1 MADGVVWFFTSLLQA
16 FYNIGYA
23 LTHLGTWLDWSNKE
37 SMMRF
42 IYYGASQ
49 EFFFAALLIF
59 IIVTAIGMWRN
70 KFMWAMVRGL
80 EGISNNVGRFFA
92 WAGIFMVLQQIM
104 IVFLQRVF
112 RVAEITIGPV
122 GMDFTRDL
130 SWFGEELKLY
140 NAIIVCLCMSYTFVQ
155 GGHVRVDLVYAKVK
169 FRTKKV
175 IDMFGS
181 LFFMLPMATLI
192 WLYAWFFLW
201 RHLITPKVSASD
213 KLELLLR
220 KSKVVKWNVETI
232 GFSPNGFDAYFLFKV
247 LLLSFVLMLYL
258 QAVAFFYRSYLEWK
272 EGEASENKYLVKDSL
287 GEGEEAFEGVH

>member
-1 MADGVVWFFTSLLQA
+1 LTVVWFFTSLLGA
-16 FYNIGYA
+16 FFDIGNA
-23 LTHLGTWLDWSNKE
+23 LINPGQWLNWSDPE
-37 SMMRF
+37 AMMRF

-49 EFFFAALLIF
+49 ELFFAVLLIF

-70 KFMWAMVRGL
+70 NFMWAMVRGL
-80 EGISNNVGRFFA
+80 EGIANSVGRFAA
-92 WAGIFMVLQQIM
+92 WAGLLMVLQQIM

-140 NAIIVCLCMSYTFVQ
+140 NAIVVCLCMTYTFVQ

-169 FRTKKV
+169 FRTQRA

-181 LFFMLPMATLI
+181 MFFMMPMATLI
-192 WLYAWFFLW
+192 WLYAWPFMW
-201 RHLITPKVSASD
+201 RHLITPKVSATDS
-213 KLELLLR
+213 LELLLR
-220 KSKVVKWNVETI
+220 KSKVLKWNVETI

-247 LLLSFVLMLYL
+247 LLLAFVLMLYL
-258 QAVAFFYRSYLEWK
+258 QAVAFFYRSYLERK
-272 EGEASENKYLVKDSL
+272 EGEASAGKYLVKDNL
-287 GEGEEAFEGVH
+287 TAGDTAPVGAT